1 MVFAHRRRHLFLG
14 EPYAQLRKVGRP
26 IYINHPDPVQASPLR
41 GTDPASISQPASKPN
56 HVPRRTCSL
65 ITDALWPG
73 SVQMAAQ
80 AHR

>member
-65 ITDALWPG
+65 IVAFDLLGVNLAEPPP
-73 SVQMAAQ
+73 
-80 AHR
+80 